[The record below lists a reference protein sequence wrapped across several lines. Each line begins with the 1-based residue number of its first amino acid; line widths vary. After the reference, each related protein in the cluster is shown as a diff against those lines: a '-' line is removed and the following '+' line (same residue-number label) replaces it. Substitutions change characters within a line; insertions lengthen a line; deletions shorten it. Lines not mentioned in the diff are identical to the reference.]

1 MNYSVVWKPS
11 AKDEL
16 ADIWLSAANR
26 NAVTQAAHAID
37 VVLRLDPETRGTI
50 NFDTVR
56 TLALPPLAVD
66 FEVIEADRIVWV
78 LSAWNIG

>member
-16 ADIWLSAANR
+16 ADIWLGAVDR

-37 VVLRLDPETRGTI
+37 VVLRLDPKLEAQSTSTP
-50 NFDTVR
+50 FVR
-56 TLALPPLAVD
+56 WLCPRWRWILKS
-66 FEVIEADRIVWV
+66 
-78 LSAWNIG
+78 LSPTGSSGFCRCGI